1 MAHYAYVNDENIV
14 TQVVVGKNEDEAPG
28 NWEAYYGAIRT
39 SYNTRGGVHYDA
51 ETGEPSA
58 DQSKALRYNYA
69 GVGFT
74 YDPDFGADGAFIP
87 PKPFPSWTLNADT
100 ALWDAPVP
108 MPETEGMWVW
118 DEAAQEWVDATP
130 VE

>member
-14 TQVVVGKNEDEAPG
+14 TQVVVGKNENEAPG

-58 DQSKALRYNYA
+58 DQSKAFRYNYA

-118 DEAAQEWVDATP
+118 DEDAQEWVDATP
-130 VE
+130 AE